1 MKELYQIKW
10 EAYLNEDILNE
21 LSMEASSLAYIIRK
35 FLEKYG
41 YEGDMADASF
51 IARIVT
57 DELKMDFEKI
67 DTVEKPTGSNMAK
80 IIMNMDEEFL
90 KLWDLAINAST
101 IDFKR
106 DDPDTIQSNFVN
118 YLRDDIGEKTIG

>member
-35 FLEKYG
+35 FLEKYR

-51 IARIVT
+51 IARIVA
-57 DELKMDFEKI
+57 DEVKMDFEKI

-90 KLWDLAINAST
+90 KLWDFSYINAST
-101 IDFKR
+101 IDF
-106 DDPDTIQSNFVN
+106 
-118 YLRDDIGEKTIG
+118 